1 MTRKVIIAGSEGLI
15 GRSVTDFLVK
25 AGDEVIKCDILLG
38 HDLNNEN
45 FARSFFEANKADAL
59 INLFALNDHID
70 TKSNSTS
77 LFDVSLES
85 FEAYLK
91 CNLVSL
97 FSVCR
102 EYARNNKKGSIV
114 NFSSTYGLVSPQPDL
129 YEEDN
134 PKDIGYAVSKA
145 GVPQLTRYLAVHLA
159 PNIRVNCVVPGGVER
174 DHNSDFKNKYGKK
187 TPLGRMMNVKELN
200 GIVKYLI
207 SEESSYT
214 TASTICVDG
223 GWTAW

>member
-1 MTRKVIIAGSEGLI
+1 MKVIVAGSEGLI
-15 GRSVTDFLVK
+15 GRSVCEFLLENK
-25 AGDEVIKCDILLG
+25 HDLTRCDLALG
-38 HDLNNEN
+38 HDLNNE
-45 FARSFFEANKADAL
+45 SFVKTFFSDNRADAL
-59 INLFALNDHID
+59 INLFAMNDHID
-70 TKSNSTS
+70 TKTSSTS

-85 FEAYLK
+85 FEKYLK

-102 EYARNNKKGSIV
+102 EFARNNDKGSIV

-129 YEEDN
+129 YEKNN

-159 PNIRVNCVVPGGVER
+159 PSFRVNCVVPGGVQR
-174 DHNSDFKNKYGKK
+174 DHEEKFKNKYGEK

-200 GIVKYLI
+200 GIVDYLI
-207 SEESSYT
+207 SPQSSYT

>member
-1 MTRKVIIAGSEGLI
+1 MTRKVIVAGSQGLI
-15 GRSVTDFLVK
+15 GNSVSNFLTD
-25 AGDEVIKCDILLG
+25 AGLEVVKCDILLG

-45 FARSFFEANKADAL
+45 FVKNFFKTNKADAL

-70 TKSNSTS
+70 TKSNSTN
-77 LFDVSLES
+77 LFDVSLNS

-102 EYARNNKKGSIV
+102 EYARNNDEGSIV
-114 NFSSTYGLVSPQPDL
+114 NFSSTYGVVSPQPDL
-129 YEEDN
+129 YEKNN
-134 PKDIGYAVSKA
+134 PKDIGYVVSKA

-159 PNIRVNCVVPGGVER
+159 PKIRVNCVIPGGVER
-174 DHNSDFKNKYGKK
+174 DHTDSFKNKYGKK
-187 TPLGRMMNVKELN
+187 TPIGRMMNVKELN

-207 SEESSYT
+207 SDESSYT

>member
-1 MTRKVIIAGSEGLI
+1 MIKKVIVAGSEGLI
-15 GRSVTDFLVK
+15 GHSVSTFLTE
-25 AGDEVIKCDILLG
+25 AGLEVIKCDILLG

-45 FARSFFEANKADAL
+45 FVKNFFKTNKADAL

-77 LFDVSLES
+77 LFDVSLNS

-102 EYARNNKKGSIV
+102 EYARNNDEGSIV
-114 NFSSTYGLVSPQPDL
+114 NFSSTYGVVSPQPDL
-129 YEEDN
+129 YEKNN
-134 PKDIGYAVSKA
+134 PKDIGYVVSKA

-159 PNIRVNCVVPGGVER
+159 PKIRVNCVIPGGVER
-174 DHNSDFKNKYGKK
+174 DHTDNFKNKYGKK
-187 TPLGRMMNVKELN
+187 TPIGRMMNVKELN

-207 SEESSYT
+207 SDEASYT
-214 TASTICVDG
+214 TASTICIDG

>member
-1 MTRKVIIAGSEGLI
+1 MSSTVIVTGSEGLI
-15 GRSVTDFLVK
+15 GKSVVTFLESS
-25 AGDEVIKCDILLG
+25 GYRVIKCDLLLG

-45 FARSFFEANKADAL
+45 FVKDFFKKNRGDAL
-59 INLFALNDHID
+59 VNLFALNDHID
-70 TKSNSTS
+70 TKSKSTN
-77 LFDVSLES
+77 LFDVSLKS
-85 FEAYLK
+85 FEEYLR

-102 EYARNNKKGSIV
+102 EYARNNNTGSIV
-114 NFSSTYGLVSPQPDL
+114 NFSSTYGMVSPQPDL
-129 YEEDN
+129 YEKDN
-134 PKDIGYAVSKA
+134 PKDIGYAVSKS
-145 GVPQLTRYLAVHLA
+145 GVAQLTRYLAVHLA
-159 PNIRVNCVVPGGVER
+159 PAMRVNCVVPGGVER
-174 DHNSDFKNKYGKK
+174 DHEQNFKEKYGGK

-214 TASTICVDG
+214 TASVICVDG

>member
-1 MTRKVIIAGSEGLI
+1 MKVIVAGSEGLI
-15 GRSVTDFLVK
+15 GSSVSNFLIDS
-25 AGDEVIKCDILLG
+25 GHDVIRCDITLD
-38 HDLNNEN
+38 HDLNNEAFVKEF
-45 FARSFFEANKADAL
+45 FANNRADAL
-59 INLFALNDHID
+59 INLFAMNDHID
-70 TKSNSTS
+70 TKSSSTS

-102 EYARNNKKGSIV
+102 EFARNNQKGSII

-129 YEEDN
+129 YEKDN

-159 PNIRVNCVVPGGVER
+159 PDIRVNCVVPGGVER
-174 DHNSDFKNKYGKK
+174 DHTNNFKNKYGKK
-187 TPLGRMMNVKELN
+187 TPLGRMMNVRELN

-207 SEESSYT
+207 SSESSYT

>member
-1 MTRKVIIAGSEGLI
+1 VSSTVIVTGSEGLI
-15 GRSVTDFLVK
+15 GKSVVTFLESS
-25 AGDEVIKCDILLG
+25 GYRVIKCDLLLG

-45 FARSFFEANKADAL
+45 FVKDFFKKNRGDAL
-59 INLFALNDHID
+59 VNLFALNDHID
-70 TKSNSTS
+70 TKSKSTN
-77 LFDVSLES
+77 LFDVSLKS
-85 FEAYLK
+85 FEEYLR

-102 EYARNNKKGSIV
+102 EYARNNNTGSIV
-114 NFSSTYGLVSPQPDL
+114 NFSSTYGMVSPQPDL
-129 YEEDN
+129 YEKDN
-134 PKDIGYAVSKA
+134 PKDIGYAVSKS
-145 GVPQLTRYLAVHLA
+145 GVAQLTRYLAVHLA
-159 PNIRVNCVVPGGVER
+159 PAMRVNCVVPGGVER
-174 DHNSDFKNKYGKK
+174 DHEQNFKEKYGGK

-214 TASTICVDG
+214 TASVICVDG

>member
-1 MTRKVIIAGSEGLI
+1 MKIIVAGSEGLI
-15 GRSVTDFLVK
+15 GSSVSRCLIDNGHDV
-25 AGDEVIKCDILLG
+25 VRCDITLG
-38 HDLNNEN
+38 HDLNNEA
-45 FARSFFEANKADAL
+45 FAKEFFANNKADAL
-59 INLFALNDHID
+59 INLFAMNDHID
-70 TKSNSTS
+70 TKSNSTN

-102 EYARNNKKGSIV
+102 EYARNNQEGSII

-129 YEEDN
+129 YKRDN

-174 DHNSDFKNKYGKK
+174 DHTDNFKNKYGKK

-200 GIVKYLI
+200 GIIKYLI
-207 SEESSYT
+207 SNEASYT